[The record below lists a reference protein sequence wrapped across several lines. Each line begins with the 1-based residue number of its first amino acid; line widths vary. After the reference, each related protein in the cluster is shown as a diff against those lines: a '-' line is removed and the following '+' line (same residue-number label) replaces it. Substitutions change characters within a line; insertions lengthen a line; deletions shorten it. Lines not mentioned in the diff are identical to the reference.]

1 MRPLWTSSISE
12 RAQATCAEMKL
23 LHRFTTAKQLDE
35 PHVNEDA
42 AFVLMRKGIYA
53 ISDGA
58 SESFASRRWARTLVA
73 RYACNPNVTGA
84 WIGDAIAAYDAG
96 FDRETLSWSKQAA
109 YDRGSFATLLGA
121 CIQEK
126 YIQLMAIG
134 DSLAVIEKDGNAVL
148 THPYKTP
155 EEFAAR
161 PLLLST
167 LFGLNQ
173 NIDPEQVTVRWPC
186 KQTDCL
192 RVYLMTDAIGAWLL
206 EAPVERLAVLRSISN
221 GSDFVDMVES
231 ARVDGSMRRD
241 DTTLMVIG

>member
-1 MRPLWTSSISE
+1 MRRLWTSSISE
-12 RAQATCAEMKL
+12 RALATCAEMKL
-23 LHRFTTAKQLDE
+23 LHRFTIAKQLHE
-35 PHVNEDA
+35 PHLSEDA
-42 AFVLMRKGIYA
+42 AFVLVRKGIYA

-73 RYACNPNVTGA
+73 RYACKPNITGT
-84 WIGDAIAAYDAG
+84 WIKDAIAAYDAG

-109 YDRGSFATLLGA
+109 YDRGSFGTLLGV
-121 CIQEK
+121 CIQDD

-148 THPYKTP
+148 TYPYQTP
-155 EEFAAR
+155 EEFSAR

-167 LFGLNQ
+167 LFGLNL
-173 NIDPEQVTVRWPC
+173 NVDPEQVTIRWSRE
-186 KQTDCL
+186 QSDCV

-206 EAPVERLAVLRSISN
+206 EALDERLAVLRGISN
-221 GSDFVDMVES
+221 TSDFVEFVES
-231 ARVDGSMRRD
+231 ARADGSMRRD